1 MDFKIKEARESAG
14 YSQKALAE
22 IIGVKANT
30 FHGYESG
37 KHDPKS
43 ELLIEIAK
51 ACNVTV
57 DFLLGLEDAQ
67 KKSPAPDTSGAEE
80 ISIKESNDLL
90 VALGYIE
97 PGEQISDEDL
107 AFLEHIIGLLD
118 AWFSKGN

>member
-22 IIGVKANT
+22 IVGVKPNT

-51 ACNVTV
+51 ACGVSV
-57 DFLLGLEDAQ
+57 DFLLGLEDA
-67 KKSPAPDTSGAEE
+67 KKKPPAPDRTGTGE
-80 ISIKESNDLL
+80 ISVAESNDLL

-97 PGEQISDEDL
+97 PGEQLSDEDL
-107 AFLEHIIGLLD
+107 AFFEHIIGLLD
-118 AWFSKGN
+118 AWFRKGN